1 MKNALTFLKNKR
13 NLIMVLG
20 LAILILAVPVT
31 LSLVKRQQTLKSRAD
46 VGLYAGPQKLEMLNS
61 ARDAVVTTA
70 FTSTV
75 NLRLSY
81 GDVPT
86 PEPLLAGCT
95 RVYCVAGVVVVLDAG
110 GQAHLVPAGISVA
123 AAAGPAVATAAT
135 AQTDGNGFYTL
146 NITDQSI
153 STYANYSVQAIAPG
167 FNLIAIS
174 SKRTDAF
181 NIPVS
186 DALQR
191 QIYGASSPDSN
202 GLYVIRPPFFLS
214 NLQAFV
220 PRAVVNLIYAPAP
233 TPTPT
238 PTVPASP

>member
-31 LSLVKRQQTLKSRAD
+31 LSLVKRQQILKSRAD
-46 VGLYAGPQKLEMLNS
+46 YQGPQKVEMLNS
-61 ARDAVVTTA
+61 IGDMVITT
-70 FTSTV
+70 TSSPTV
-75 NLRLSY
+75 RLKLSY
-81 GDVPT
+81 GNVPT

-123 AAAGPAVATAAT
+123 AAAGPAVAT